1 MIVEQIKSK
10 CYILPV
16 LIITG
21 VIGAC
26 ICDKKGYRL

>member
-1 MIVEQIKSK
+1 MIVKQTKSK

-21 VIGAC
+21 VIGTC
-26 ICDKKGYRL
+26 ICEKKGYRL